1 MLPGVGRWPMPCAEA
16 KGLFPGRGPA
26 GRWPMPCEE
35 AKGLLPGRAPPGR
48 GGALGPG
55 LGAPAPGAAAPGVG
69 APGVADEA
77 SGLAAGASAVAGAA
91 FSGAGVGAGAGLAAG
106 AAGAAGRAGPGVGPE
121 GRAPGV
127 AAGREGP
134 GRAPGRAA
142 GAADDAPPA
151 GADEPSAASA
161 ARSLR
166 ATGGSMV
173 DEGLLTNSPSSFSFA
188 SATLLST
195 PSSEAISCTR
205 GFATILLSEGLPRT
219 GQTVSCGRVSF
230 RAVHFVSIAVQPF
243 RWRCDSKVCVSSG
256 PDTRN
261 ARTKARRVRA
271 FLTHASVSC
280 THAPRPG
287 RTARSSATRTDPSA
301 TTRRSEDRG
310 ARARHPTHVRTG
322 STLHLVI
329 VGTIGPSVVF
339 EDAVGLDVDL
349 GAREL
354 GGQASVLP
362 LFADRQRQLVIGH
375 EGAHGLGRGI
385 QDERRGDL
393 RRR

>member
-1 MLPGVGRWPMPCAEA
+1 MPCAEA
-16 KGLFPGRGPA
+16 KGLLPGRGAP
-26 GRWPMPCEE
+26 
-35 AKGLLPGRAPPGR
+35 PPGR
-48 GGALGPG
+48 GAWGVLPPGPG
-55 LGAPAPGAAAPGVG
+55 LGAAEPGLGG
-69 APGVADEA
+69 DEGVAEGA
-77 SGLAAGASAVAGAA
+77 VGVAAGAEGSGADAAGAA
-91 FSGAGVGAGAGLAAG
+91 STGAAG
-106 AAGAAGRAGPGVGPE
+106 AAGAAGFAGPGVGPE

-134 GRAPGRAA
+134 GRAPEPGRAA
-142 GAADDAPPA
+142 GAAGLASEDP
-151 GADEPSAASA
+151 DEPSAARA

-243 RWRCDSKVCVSSG
+243 RWRVDSKVCVSSG

-261 ARTKARRVRA
+261 ARTKARRVSA
-271 FLTHASVSC
+271 FVTHASVSC

-287 RTARSSATRTDPSA
+287 RTARSSLTRTDPSA

-310 ARARHPTHVRTG
+310 ARARHPTHVRTA
-322 STLHLVI
+322 SILHLAPT
-329 VGTIGPSVVF
+329 GTTDGQLSSRMLSGWMSIFAPVSF
-339 EDAVGLDVDL
+339 A
-349 GAREL
+349 ARR
-354 GGQASVLP
+354 A
-362 LFADRQRQLVIGH
+362 F
-375 EGAHGLGRGI
+375 
-385 QDERRGDL
+385 
-393 RRR
+393 

>member
-1 MLPGVGRWPMPCAEA
+1 MPCDD
-16 KGLFPGRGPA
+16 
-26 GRWPMPCEE
+26 

-55 LGAPAPGAAAPGVG
+55 LGAPPPAA
-69 APGVADEA
+69 GVADGA
-77 SGLAAGASAVAGAA
+77 AGLAPGLAGADGAGLDAAGADAAGAAWAAAGVAGADA
-91 FSGAGVGAGAGLAAG
+91 AGAGAAAG
-106 AAGAAGRAGPGVGPE
+106 AAGAAGFAGPGVGPE

-127 AAGREGP
+127 AAGRAGP
-134 GRAPGRAA
+134 GRAPAPGRAA
-142 GAADDAPPA
+142 GAAGLAS
-151 GADEPSAASA
+151 ADPEEPSAARA

-173 DEGLLTNSPSSFSFA
+173 DEGLLTNSPSSFNFA

-271 FLTHASVSC
+271 FVTHASVSC

-287 RTARSSATRTDPSA
+287 STALSSGTRTDPSA

-322 STLHLVI
+322 SILHLAPTRKTDAQLSSRMLSGWMSILAPVSLAARRAFC
-329 VGTIGPSVVF
+329 PS
-339 EDAVGLDVDL
+339 LPI
-349 GAREL
+349 
-354 GGQASVLP
+354 AS
-362 LFADRQRQLVIGH
+362 DSW
-375 EGAHGLGRGI
+375 
-385 QDERRGDL
+385 
-393 RRR
+393 

>member
-1 MLPGVGRWPMPCAEA
+1 MPCD
-16 KGLFPGRGPA
+16 
-26 GRWPMPCEE
+26 E

-55 LGAPAPGAAAPGVG
+55 FGPPGLGACDAGVCAVG
-69 APGVADEA
+69 ADGAGADEA
-77 SGLAAGASAVAGAA
+77 GLAGAA
-91 FSGAGVGAGAGLAAG
+91 GVEAAG
-106 AAGAAGRAGPGVGPE
+106 AAGAGADAAGAAGAGVLWGAAGRAGPGVGPD

-127 AAGREGP
+127 AAGRAGP

-142 GAADDAPPA
+142 AAAGLASEDPDA
-151 GADEPSAASA
+151 PSAAKA

-173 DEGLLTNSPSSFSFA
+173 DEGLLTNSPSSLSFA

-243 RWRCDSKVCVSSG
+243 RWRVDSKVCVSSG

-261 ARTKARRVRA
+261 ARTKARRARA
-271 FLTHASVSC
+271 FPTHASVSC

-287 RTARSSATRTDPSA
+287 RIARSSLTSTDPSA
-301 TTRRSEDRG
+301 TTRRSDDRG

-322 STLHLVI
+322 SIVHLA
-329 VGTIGPSVVF
+329 VVRTT
-339 EDAVGLDVDL
+339 DAQLSSRMLSGWMSIFAPVSLA
-349 GAREL
+349 ARR
-354 GGQASVLP
+354 A
-362 LFADRQRQLVIGH
+362 F
-375 EGAHGLGRGI
+375 
-385 QDERRGDL
+385 
-393 RRR
+393 

>member
-1 MLPGVGRWPMPCAEA
+1 MPCA
-16 KGLFPGRGPA
+16 
-26 GRWPMPCEE
+26 E

-55 LGAPAPGAAAPGVG
+55 LGPPGLGACEAGACDAGACEPGLG
-69 APGVADEA
+69 ACDAG
-77 SGLAAGASAVAGAA
+77 AAGADSAGA
-91 FSGAGVGAGAGLAAG
+91 GADAVGAGAAG
-106 AAGAAGRAGPGVGPE
+106 SGALFGAAGRAGPGVGPD

-127 AAGREGP
+127 AAGRAGP
-134 GRAPGRAA
+134 GRAPGRDAAAA
-142 GAADDAPPA
+142 GLASEDPDD
-151 GADEPSAASA
+151 PSAARA

-219 GQTVSCGRVSF
+219 GQTASCGRVSF

-243 RWRCDSKVCVSSG
+243 RWWCDSKVCVSSG

-261 ARTKARRVRA
+261 ARTKARRARA
-271 FLTHASVSC
+271 FPTHASVSC

-287 RTARSSATRTDPSA
+287 RTARSSLTRTDPSA
-301 TTRRSEDRG
+301 TTRRSDDRG

-322 STLHLVI
+322 SIVHLAVVRTTDAQLSSRMLSGWMSI
-329 VGTIGPSVVF
+329 FAPVSLAARRAFCPS
-339 EDAVGLDVDL
+339 LPM
-349 GAREL
+349 
-354 GGQASVLP
+354 AS
-362 LFADRQRQLVIGH
+362 DSW
-375 EGAHGLGRGI
+375 
-385 QDERRGDL
+385 
-393 RRR
+393 

>member
-16 KGLFPGRGPA
+16 KGLLPGRGPA

-55 LGAPAPGAAAPGVG
+55 LGAPAPGVG
-69 APGVADEA
+69 PDGVAPA
-77 SGLAAGASAVAGAA
+77 LPGLAAGAGAGVADADSAGADADGADAAGAA
-91 FSGAGVGAGAGLAAG
+91 AAGAASAGVGAAAG
-106 AAGAAGRAGPGVGPE
+106 AAGFAGPGVGPE
-121 GRAPGV
+121 GREPGV
-127 AAGREGP
+127 AAGRAGP
-134 GRAPGRAA
+134 GRAPAAGRAD
-142 GAADDAPPA
+142 GAAGLASEDPE
-151 GADEPSAASA
+151 EPSAASA

-219 GQTVSCGRVSF
+219 GQTASCGRVSF

-243 RWRCDSKVCVSSG
+243 RWRVDSKVCVSSG

-261 ARTKARRVRA
+261 ARTKARRARA
-271 FLTHASVSC
+271 FPTHASVSC
-280 THAPRPG
+280 THAPLPG
-287 RTARSSATRTDPSA
+287 RTARSSLTRTDPSA

-322 STLHLVI
+322 SI
-329 VGTIGPSVVF
+329 VH
-339 EDAVGLDVDL
+339 LDV
-349 GAREL
+349 ARATDAQL
-354 GGQASVLP
+354 SSRMLSGWMSIFAPVSLAARRAFWPSLP
-362 LFADRQRQLVIGH
+362 MARDSW
-375 EGAHGLGRGI
+375 
-385 QDERRGDL
+385 
-393 RRR
+393 

>member
-16 KGLFPGRGPA
+16 KGLLPGRGPA
-26 GRWPMPCEE
+26 GRWPMPC
-35 AKGLLPGRAPPGR
+35 ADANGLLPGRGAPPPGR
-48 GGALGPG
+48 GAWGVLPPGPG
-55 LGAPAPGAAAPGVG
+55 LGAAEPGLGGEEGV
-69 APGVADEA
+69 
-77 SGLAAGASAVAGAA
+77 AAGAAGVAAGAEG
-91 FSGAGVGAGAGLAAG
+91 SGVDAAGVAAAGAVG
-106 AAGAAGRAGPGVGPE
+106 AAGAAGFAGPGVGPE

-127 AAGREGP
+127 AVGRAGP
-134 GRAPGRAA
+134 GRAPEPGRAA
-142 GAADDAPPA
+142 GAAGLASEDP
-151 GADEPSAASA
+151 EELSAARA

-243 RWRCDSKVCVSSG
+243 RWRVDSKVCVSSG

-261 ARTKARRVRA
+261 ARTKARRARA
-271 FLTHASVSC
+271 FPTHASVSC

-287 RTARSSATRTDPSA
+287 RTALSSLTRTDPSA

-322 STLHLVI
+322 SILHLAPTWTTDGQLSSRMLSGWMSILAPVSLAARRAFC
-329 VGTIGPSVVF
+329 PS
-339 EDAVGLDVDL
+339 LPI
-349 GAREL
+349 
-354 GGQASVLP
+354 AS
-362 LFADRQRQLVIGH
+362 
-375 EGAHGLGRGI
+375 ESW
-385 QDERRGDL
+385 
-393 RRR
+393 

>member
-16 KGLFPGRGPA
+16 KGLLPGRGPA

-69 APGVADEA
+69 APDVDAEA
-77 SGLAAGASAVAGAA
+77 AGLAAGASAAAGAA
-91 FSGAGVGAGAGLAAG
+91 FSGAAVSGTGLAAG
-106 AAGAAGRAGPGVGPE
+106 AAGAAGLAGPGVGPE

-127 AAGREGP
+127 AAGRAGP

-142 GAADDAPPA
+142 GAAGDPPA
-151 GADEPSAASA
+151 AGAEEPSAARA

-243 RWRCDSKVCVSSG
+243 RWRVDSKVCVSSG

-271 FLTHASVSC
+271 FPTHASVSC

-287 RTARSSATRTDPSA
+287 RTALSSRTRTDPSA

-322 STLHLVI
+322 SIVHLTVAGATAAQLSSRMLSGWMSI
-329 VGTIGPSVVF
+329 FAPVSLAARRAFCPSF
-339 EDAVGLDVDL
+339 PI
-349 GAREL
+349 
-354 GGQASVLP
+354 AS
-362 LFADRQRQLVIGH
+362 
-375 EGAHGLGRGI
+375 ESW
-385 QDERRGDL
+385 
-393 RRR
+393 

>member
-16 KGLFPGRGPA
+16 KGLLPGRGPA
-26 GRWPMPCEE
+26 GRWPMPCDE

-48 GGALGPG
+48 GGELGPG
-55 LGAPAPGAAAPGVG
+55 LGAPAPGAGAADGAAGFAPGLAG
-69 APGVADEA
+69 
-77 SGLAAGASAVAGAA
+77 AAGAGVDAAGAEAAGADAAGAGAA
-91 FSGAGVGAGAGLAAG
+91 SG
-106 AAGAAGRAGPGVGPE
+106 AAGAAGLAGPGVGPE

-127 AAGREGP
+127 AAGRAGP
-134 GRAPGRAA
+134 GRAPDAGRAD
-142 GAADDAPPA
+142 GAAGLASEDP
-151 GADEPSAASA
+151 DEPSAARA

-219 GQTVSCGRVSF
+219 GQTASCGRVSF

-243 RWRCDSKVCVSSG
+243 RWRVDSKVCVSSG

-261 ARTKARRVRA
+261 ARTKARRARA

-287 RTARSSATRTDPSA
+287 RTARSSATRIDPWA

-322 STLHLVI
+322 SIVHL
-329 VGTIGPSVVF
+329 
-339 EDAVGLDVDL
+339 AVGSATDAQLSSRMLSGWMSIFAPVSL
-349 GAREL
+349 AARRAFWPSL
-354 GGQASVLP
+354 PIAS
-362 LFADRQRQLVIGH
+362 DSW
-375 EGAHGLGRGI
+375 
-385 QDERRGDL
+385 
-393 RRR
+393 